1 MRNLIDLAWRSAGL
15 ALLVCANVAGAMPV
29 LNITVDRAIATE
41 GTLQPVRIE
50 LRLNEPA
57 PAGGVCIDL
66 DLAGGSAR
74 PDEDFR
80 LAMSV
85 PRIPEGGMM
94 ASVPIMIID
103 DQLSEPDET
112 VLIVLRPS
120 DCYQP
125 GPSREFSLLIRDDDD
140 DPSSLGDRLQQIVA
154 TVPDPLVASQLSNLG
169 QLCAT
174 NRPPPGSELDRRCQL
189 LRLALRDP
197 GAAQQLIQSLR
208 GVLGEEFSSQRRGFR
223 MLAGTQ
229 MGALGRRLEAVRHG
243 GGAGVALVDSQLLGG
258 NGALPLSAQLAGD
271 NELLGSGIG
280 LFATVTL
287 GDGKRQSN
295 ALESGYSNDSSA
307 FMLGVDKRVGLD
319 WVFGLAYTRNRF
331 DADLSGDSGELG
343 LRSNALNLYFS
354 RAFAQGWVDGSLGYG
369 KGSLK
374 QTRIAT
380 FSGQT
385 DEESFTTV
393 DVLRGSPDTTL
404 LMATLSAGFD
414 WQRGNWNFGPR
425 AALEYSRFDVDAFA
439 ETAVEGSDA
448 FAVALQEQR
457 VQSRLARLG
466 FGSQWAVSTR
476 HGVLLP
482 QFDAYWVA
490 QFENEAGV
498 IRGSFVNDPQSQ
510 EFLLPT
516 AGVDARYGEASL
528 SLAMQF
534 AGGQSGCLSYR
545 RVFGFADTEQDYW
558 SLGFRWEL

>member
-243 GGAGVALVDSQLLGG
+243 GGAGVALVDS
-258 NGALPLSAQLAGD
+258 
-271 NELLGSGIG
+271 
-280 LFATVTL
+280 
-287 GDGKRQSN
+287 
-295 ALESGYSNDSSA
+295 
-307 FMLGVDKRVGLD
+307 
-319 WVFGLAYTRNRF
+319 
-331 DADLSGDSGELG
+331 
-343 LRSNALNLYFS
+343 
-354 RAFAQGWVDGSLGYG
+354 
-369 KGSLK
+369 
-374 QTRIAT
+374 
-380 FSGQT
+380 
-385 DEESFTTV
+385 
-393 DVLRGSPDTTL
+393 
-404 LMATLSAGFD
+404 
-414 WQRGNWNFGPR
+414 
-425 AALEYSRFDVDAFA
+425 
-439 ETAVEGSDA
+439 
-448 FAVALQEQR
+448 
-457 VQSRLARLG
+457 
-466 FGSQWAVSTR
+466 
-476 HGVLLP
+476 
-482 QFDAYWVA
+482 
-490 QFENEAGV
+490 
-498 IRGSFVNDPQSQ
+498 
-510 EFLLPT
+510 
-516 AGVDARYGEASL
+516 
-528 SLAMQF
+528 
-534 AGGQSGCLSYR
+534 
-545 RVFGFADTEQDYW
+545 
-558 SLGFRWEL
+558 

>member
-1 MRNLIDLAWRSAGL
+1 MRNPIRRAQVFAAP
-15 ALLVCANVAGAMPV
+15 ALLLGASIASAMPV
-29 LNITVDRAIATE
+29 LNISVDRAIATE
-41 GTLQPVRIE
+41 GTMQPVRIE
-50 LRLNEPA
+50 LRLDEPA
-57 PAGGVCIDL
+57 PAGGVCINL
-66 DLAGGSAR
+66 DFAGGSAR
-74 PDEDFR
+74 PEEDFR
-80 LAMSV
+80 LAMAV
-85 PRIPEGGMM
+85 PSIPEGGML

-103 DQLSEPDET
+103 DQLSESDET
-112 VLIVLRPS
+112 VRIVLRPS
-120 DCYQP
+120 DCYQL
-125 GPSREFSLLIRDDDD
+125 GASREFSLLIRDDDD
-140 DPSSLGDRLQQIVA
+140 DPASLGDRLQQIVA
-154 TVPDPLVASQLSNLG
+154 SVPDPLVASQLSNLG

-229 MGALGRRLEAVRHG
+229 MGALGRRLQAVRHG
-243 GGAGVALVDSQLLGG
+243 GGAGIALVDSQLLGS
-258 NGALPLSAQLAGD
+258 NGVLPLSAHLAED

-287 GDGKRQSN
+287 GDGSRQSN
-295 ALESGYSNDSSA
+295 SLESGYRNDSSA
-307 FMLGVDKRVGLD
+307 YMLGIDKRVGLD

-331 DADLSGDSGELG
+331 DADLSGDSGDLG

-354 RAFAQGWVDGSLGYG
+354 RAFAEGWIDGSVGYG
-369 KGSLK
+369 NGQLK

-385 DEESFTTV
+385 DEESFSTV
-393 DVLRGSPDTTL
+393 DILRGTPDTTL
-404 LMATLSAGFD
+404 LMATVSAGFD
-414 WQRGNWNFGPR
+414 WRRGNWSFGPR

-466 FGSQWAVSTR
+466 LGSQWAVSTG

-498 IRGSFVNDPQSQ
+498 IRGSFVNDPQQS

-516 AGVDARYGEASL
+516 AGVDARYGEASV
-528 SLAMQF
+528 SVAMQF
-534 AGGQSGCLSYR
+534 AGGQSGFVSYR
-545 RVFGFADTEQDYW
+545 RLFGFADTEQDYW